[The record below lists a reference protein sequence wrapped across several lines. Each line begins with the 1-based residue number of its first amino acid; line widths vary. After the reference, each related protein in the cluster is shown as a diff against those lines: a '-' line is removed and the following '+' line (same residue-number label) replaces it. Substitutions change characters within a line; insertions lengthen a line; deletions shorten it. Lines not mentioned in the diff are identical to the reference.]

1 MSEPKDGRPPFPTDE
16 GSKNQEESADYTASK
31 NGQGGGR
38 YVYDPHGTQD
48 ERPAGFGATSQQ
60 PTASYQQQATQSSQP
75 VKPEDPTTKMPGVD
89 KHQYGGANGPVG
101 PIDKVGGPS
110 AHKGKGGGPKRFL
123 LGLLGGLI
131 GAAALIGVLYFTGM
145 IGKSSSTS
153 NSNTTSSSQS
163 ITINTNDESTTTATA
178 VASKCLSSVV
188 SITVETS
195 DGEALGSGVIYDTD
209 GDIIT
214 NYHVIDGAT
223 SITVSIDGTTYDAS
237 VVGSDSSSDIAV
249 IKADLNGAS
258 VTPIEVGDS
267 DDLVVGDWVMTIG
280 SPFGLDQSVSTGIVS
295 ALYRSTVL
303 SSSSG
308 NTVYSNLIQI
318 DAAINQG
325 NSGGAL
331 VNDKGQ
337 LVGINTL
344 LESTSGDFSGI
355 GFSIPG
361 NYAVSIAK
369 KIIAGETVTHAYI
382 GLSMLTVNSQNAKTN
397 NLSVTSGAY
406 VAEVTDGG
414 PADEAGIKQGD
425 IITKVDDTTITSA
438 DGMIIAIR
446 SHEEGDVVSVTFN
459 RNGTEQ
465 TVQVTLGN
473 DEALQEEEEQEEQQ
487 NSLLD
492 QFGYND
498 NSNSSSSTNSSSGSL
513 Y

>member
-1 MSEPKDGRPPFPTDE
+1 MGETRDGRPPFP
-16 GSKNQEESADYTASK
+16 GSVDGDSQSSSSSSTPQQGQNQQNT
-31 NGQGGGR
+31 R
-38 YVYDPHGTQD
+38 YVYDPRGMQD
-48 ERPAGFGATSQQ
+48 ERPAGIGATEQQ
-60 PTASYQQQATQSSQP
+60 PTTAYQAQLTQSSQQQSGGIGDAAQGSP
-75 VKPEDPTTKMPGVD
+75 HAGSAGA
-89 KHQYGGANGPVG
+89 HQYGGANGPVG
-101 PIDKVGGPS
+101 PIQNVGNAGKRPK
-110 AHKGKGGGPKRFL
+110 KGHGGGKRFL
-123 LGLLGGLI
+123 LGLLGGLA
-131 GAAALIGVLYFTGM
+131 GAAILVAILLFTGV
-145 IGKSSSTS
+145 IGKSAA
-153 NSNTTSSSQS
+153 TTSSSGTSTGQS
-163 ITINTNDESTTTATA
+163 ITINSSDEDASTATA

-223 SITVSIDGTTYDAS
+223 SITVDINGTTYDAS

-249 IKADLNGAS
+249 VKAELNGAS

-331 VNDKGQ
+331 VNNKGQ

-382 GLSMLTVNSQNAKTN
+382 GLSMLTVNSQNAKSN
-397 NLSVTSGAY
+397 NLSVNSGAY
-406 VAEVTDGG
+406 VAEVTSGG
-414 PADEAGIKQGD
+414 PADKAGIKQGD
-425 IITKVDDTTITSA
+425 IITKIDDTTITSA
-438 DGMIIAIR
+438 DGMIIAVR
-446 SHEEGDVVSVTFN
+446 SHEEGDVVTVTFN

-465 TVQVTLGN
+465 SVQVTLGN
-473 DEALQEEEEQEEQQ
+473 DEQLQEEQQQQEKQQ
-487 NSLLD
+487 NSLLEE
-492 QFGYND
+492 FGYGN
-498 NSNSSSSTNSSSGSL
+498 NSSNSA

>member
-1 MSEPKDGRPPFPTDE
+1 
-16 GSKNQEESADYTASK
+16 
-31 NGQGGGR
+31 
-38 YVYDPHGTQD
+38 
-48 ERPAGFGATSQQ
+48 
-60 PTASYQQQATQSSQP
+60 
-75 VKPEDPTTKMPGVD
+75 
-89 KHQYGGANGPVG
+89 
-101 PIDKVGGPS
+101 
-110 AHKGKGGGPKRFL
+110 
-123 LGLLGGLI
+123 
-131 GAAALIGVLYFTGM
+131 
-145 IGKSSSTS
+145 
-153 NSNTTSSSQS
+153 
-163 ITINTNDESTTTATA
+163 
-178 VASKCLSSVV
+178 
-188 SITVETS
+188 
-195 DGEALGSGVIYDTD
+195 
-209 GDIIT
+209 
-214 NYHVIDGAT
+214 
-223 SITVSIDGTTYDAS
+223 
-237 VVGSDSSSDIAV
+237 
-249 IKADLNGAS
+249 
-258 VTPIEVGDS
+258 
-267 DDLVVGDWVMTIG
+267 MTIG

-492 QFGYND
+492 QFGYNN